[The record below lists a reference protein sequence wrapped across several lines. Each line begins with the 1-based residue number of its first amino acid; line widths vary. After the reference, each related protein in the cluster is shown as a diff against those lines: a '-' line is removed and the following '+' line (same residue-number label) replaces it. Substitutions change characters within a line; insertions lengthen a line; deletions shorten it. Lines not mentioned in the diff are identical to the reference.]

1 MTTAAVLLAAGAGTR
16 FAGATHKLL
25 ADLGG
30 RRVLDWSVAAAL
42 AADVDE
48 VILVAGAEALE
59 EHVPSE
65 VHVVH
70 NERWES
76 GQASSLLAA
85 VDAVRGRGHD
95 SLVVGLADQPFVGAR
110 VWTELARA
118 ASTPIAT
125 ARFAAGRRPPVR
137 LAKDVWGMLPSTGD
151 EGARSLIKAHPKLV
165 VDVPCVGDPTDIDT
179 EETLRHMNEL
189 IENDTEAVTELLGR
203 APQGAFE
210 VVVRGAEGSPVVL
223 RNFPILNDGRPMP
236 TLYWL
241 CGARENMLVGRLE
254 SMKGVRR
261 SEADLG
267 LEVINAA
274 HDRYRIERDSV
285 LDESDAQP
293 LHRPTGGVG
302 GTRNG
307 VKCLHAHYGWW
318 LAGGDD
324 PVGQWVADHLHEV
337 DYPEWP
343 AARGQKEEKV

>member
-16 FAGATHKLL
+16 FAGETHKLL
-25 ADLGG
+25 AELGG
-30 RRVLDWSVAAAL
+30 RRLLDWSVAATL
-42 AADVDE
+42 DADVDE
-48 VILVAGAEALE
+48 VILVTGAQALA
-59 EHVPSE
+59 EHVPTE

-85 VDAVRGRGHD
+85 VDAVRSRGHD

-110 VWTELARA
+110 VWTEVARTVS
-118 ASTPIAT
+118 ASIAT
-125 ARFAAGRRPPVR
+125 ARFAEGRRPPVR
-137 LAKDVWGMLPSTGD
+137 LAKDVWDMLPASGD
-151 EGARSLIKAHPKLV
+151 EGARSLIKAHPELV

-179 EETLRHMNEL
+179 EETLSQMNEL
-189 IENDTEAVTELLGR
+189 IENDTEAVAELLGR

-210 VVVRGAEGSPVVL
+210 VVVRGSGGSPVVL
-223 RNFPILNDGRPMP
+223 RNFPILDDGRPMP

-241 CGARENMLVGRLE
+241 CGARENTLVGRLE

-261 SEADLG
+261 SEADVG
-267 LEVINAA
+267 LDVINAA
-274 HDRYRIERDSV
+274 HDRYRIERDAV
-285 LDESDAQP
+285 LDASGVQP
-293 LHRPTGGVG
+293 DHRPTGGVG

-343 AARGQKEEKV
+343 AGRASEEE